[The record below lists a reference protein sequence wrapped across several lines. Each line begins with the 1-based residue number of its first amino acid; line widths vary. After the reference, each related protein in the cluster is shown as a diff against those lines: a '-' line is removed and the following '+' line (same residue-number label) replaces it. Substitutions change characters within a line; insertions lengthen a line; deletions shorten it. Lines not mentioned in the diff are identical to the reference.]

1 MNKRPIIIDTDPGID
16 DALAIAIALFSDE
29 LDVKLITTVAG
40 NVGLDKVTYN
50 ALRLL
55 KYFERE
61 DIPVAMGADSP
72 LIRPYEDASNVHG
85 KSGMEGFDFE
95 EPTISA
101 IKENAVDAMR
111 KVIME
116 SAEPVTLVPIAP
128 LTNIAL
134 LLKKIRGKGG
144 GSMIKETIQAVEDAE
159 AKASELVAQASED
172 ARRVKA
178 EAEAEADRML
188 ADAQKRGKEAAV
200 KQEEELTLR
209 GEEYVKQALAEAE
222 AECQTLRETAD
233 RRKPEVVDRLI
244 AELV

>member
-1 MNKRPIIIDTDPGID
+1 MKHNKD
-16 DALAIAIALFSDE
+16 
-29 LDVKLITTVAG
+29 
-40 NVGLDKVTYN
+40 
-50 ALRLL
+50 
-55 KYFERE
+55 
-61 DIPVAMGADSP
+61 
-72 LIRPYEDASNVHG
+72 
-85 KSGMEGFDFE
+85 
-95 EPTISA
+95 
-101 IKENAVDAMR
+101 
-111 KVIME
+111 
-116 SAEPVTLVPIAP
+116 
-128 LTNIAL
+128 IAL

-159 AKASELVAQASED
+159 AKASED

>member
-1 MNKRPIIIDTDPGID
+1 MKHNKD
-16 DALAIAIALFSDE
+16 
-29 LDVKLITTVAG
+29 
-40 NVGLDKVTYN
+40 
-50 ALRLL
+50 
-55 KYFERE
+55 
-61 DIPVAMGADSP
+61 
-72 LIRPYEDASNVHG
+72 
-85 KSGMEGFDFE
+85 
-95 EPTISA
+95 
-101 IKENAVDAMR
+101 
-111 KVIME
+111 
-116 SAEPVTLVPIAP
+116 
-128 LTNIAL
+128 IAL

-172 ARRVKA
+172 ARRVK
-178 EAEAEADRML
+178 AEAEADRML

>member
-1 MNKRPIIIDTDPGID
+1 M
-16 DALAIAIALFSDE
+16 E
-29 LDVKLITTVAG
+29 WEDVKH
-40 NVGLDKVTYN
+40 NKD
-50 ALRLL
+50 
-55 KYFERE
+55 
-61 DIPVAMGADSP
+61 
-72 LIRPYEDASNVHG
+72 
-85 KSGMEGFDFE
+85 
-95 EPTISA
+95 
-101 IKENAVDAMR
+101 
-111 KVIME
+111 
-116 SAEPVTLVPIAP
+116 
-128 LTNIAL
+128 IAL

-159 AKASELVAQASED
+159 AKASDLVAQASED

-222 AECQTLRETAD
+222 AGCQTLRETAD

>member
-1 MNKRPIIIDTDPGID
+1 
-16 DALAIAIALFSDE
+16 
-29 LDVKLITTVAG
+29 
-40 NVGLDKVTYN
+40 
-50 ALRLL
+50 
-55 KYFERE
+55 
-61 DIPVAMGADSP
+61 
-72 LIRPYEDASNVHG
+72 
-85 KSGMEGFDFE
+85 
-95 EPTISA
+95 
-101 IKENAVDAMR
+101 
-111 KVIME
+111 
-116 SAEPVTLVPIAP
+116 
-128 LTNIAL
+128 
-134 LLKKIRGKGG
+134 
-144 GSMIKETIQAVEDAE
+144 MIKETIQAVEDAE

-188 ADAQKRGKEAAV
+188 ATAPPVLSGLREKRGKEAAV

>member
-1 MNKRPIIIDTDPGID
+1 
-16 DALAIAIALFSDE
+16 
-29 LDVKLITTVAG
+29 
-40 NVGLDKVTYN
+40 
-50 ALRLL
+50 
-55 KYFERE
+55 
-61 DIPVAMGADSP
+61 
-72 LIRPYEDASNVHG
+72 
-85 KSGMEGFDFE
+85 
-95 EPTISA
+95 
-101 IKENAVDAMR
+101 
-111 KVIME
+111 
-116 SAEPVTLVPIAP
+116 
-128 LTNIAL
+128 
-134 LLKKIRGKGG
+134 
-144 GSMIKETIQAVEDAE
+144 MIKETIQAVEDAE

-178 EAEAEADRML
+178 EPEAEADRML

>member
-1 MNKRPIIIDTDPGID
+1 MKHNKD
-16 DALAIAIALFSDE
+16 
-29 LDVKLITTVAG
+29 
-40 NVGLDKVTYN
+40 
-50 ALRLL
+50 
-55 KYFERE
+55 
-61 DIPVAMGADSP
+61 
-72 LIRPYEDASNVHG
+72 
-85 KSGMEGFDFE
+85 
-95 EPTISA
+95 
-101 IKENAVDAMR
+101 
-111 KVIME
+111 
-116 SAEPVTLVPIAP
+116 
-128 LTNIAL
+128 IAL

-178 EAEAEADRML
+178 EAEA
-188 ADAQKRGKEAAV
+188 AV

-209 GEEYVKQALAEAE
+209 GKEYVKQALAEAE

>member
-1 MNKRPIIIDTDPGID
+1 MKHNKD
-16 DALAIAIALFSDE
+16 
-29 LDVKLITTVAG
+29 
-40 NVGLDKVTYN
+40 
-50 ALRLL
+50 
-55 KYFERE
+55 
-61 DIPVAMGADSP
+61 
-72 LIRPYEDASNVHG
+72 
-85 KSGMEGFDFE
+85 
-95 EPTISA
+95 
-101 IKENAVDAMR
+101 
-111 KVIME
+111 
-116 SAEPVTLVPIAP
+116 
-128 LTNIAL
+128 IAL

-144 GSMIKETIQAVEDAE
+144 GSMIKETIQAVED
-159 AKASELVAQASED
+159 
-172 ARRVKA
+172 A